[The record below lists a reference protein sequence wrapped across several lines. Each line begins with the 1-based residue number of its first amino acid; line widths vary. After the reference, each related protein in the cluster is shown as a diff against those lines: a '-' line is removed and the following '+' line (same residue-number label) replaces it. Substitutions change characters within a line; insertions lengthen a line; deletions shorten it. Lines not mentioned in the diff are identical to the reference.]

1 MKDPS
6 RINVF
11 RLLAPV
17 VRVLFLGPAGP
28 LFTAETAG
36 ARAKPTAET
45 RLDHMRA
52 LSKARQWKQLVSE
65 FKGTDLASWPSAGE
79 AFRLRG
85 QAFARLKDAAALR
98 DMKRAVQH
106 APDHGYTWY
115 ALADVCKG
123 LLGHEQEAL
132 DAYVKAYELDAAAH
146 TRTSYGWMPISATL
160 NAAMILRDRGEYDR
174 ALALLNR
181 YTPEDLAHMGSYYRR
196 RMLRAYAGIYAGQG
210 KEREAL
216 DKFREANRLEEAEQD
231 QFRSK
236 RFRERRESG
245 S

>member
-1 MKDPS
+1 MKDHS

-11 RLLAPV
+11 RLLVPV
-17 VRVLFLGPAGP
+17 VLVLSLAPAGP
-28 LFTAETAG
+28 LPAAETAG
-36 ARAKPTAET
+36 ARAKPPAET
-45 RLDHMRA
+45 RLDRLRA

-65 FKGTDLASWPSAGE
+65 FKGRNFASWPSAGE

-85 QAFARLKDAAALR
+85 QAFARLKDGAAALR

-106 APDHGYTWY
+106 APDNGYTWY

-123 LLGHEQEAL
+123 LPGHEQEAL
-132 DAYVKAYELDAAAH
+132 NAYIKAYELDAAAH

-181 YTPEDLAHMGSYYRR
+181 YTPEDLAHMGRYYGR

-210 KEREAL
+210 KEQEAL
-216 DKFREANRLEEAEQD
+216 DKFREANRLEEA
-231 QFRSK
+231 K
-236 RFRERRESG
+236 
-245 S
+245 